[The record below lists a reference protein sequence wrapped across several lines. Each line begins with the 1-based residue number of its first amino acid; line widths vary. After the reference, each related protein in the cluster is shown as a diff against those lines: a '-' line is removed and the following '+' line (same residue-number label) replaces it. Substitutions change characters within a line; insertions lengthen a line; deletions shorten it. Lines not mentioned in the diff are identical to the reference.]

1 MLTFFKMLSQSISL
15 AIHALFAHKLRS
27 FLSVLGV
34 TIGIFCLIIVFSLV
48 DTLEKNIRSSFE
60 ELGSDVLFVHR
71 WSFEDGPPAM
81 GRNYWKYRKRPEPTY
96 EDFSTLRKKVKGID
110 LIGITASIGQKNASY
125 RNNNVE
131 GGKVMGIVEDSAE
144 LMGLECAKGRYFS
157 TVEFRTGSQKV
168 ILGHLIAQE
177 LFGTIPPIGKKVKID
192 GRKLEVIGVLK
203 KEGDNIVNFAN
214 FDETMMIPFK
224 MASRYTNLGI
234 GHKMPSTISMRCKDG
249 VFIEDVKEEIRGAL
263 RKNRRLRPREVDNF
277 SINEISLL
285 DEVLNK
291 VFFAMNAAGGVIG
304 FFALLV
310 GMFGIAN
317 IMFVSV
323 KERTNIIGVKK
334 ALGAKSYVILLEFLM
349 EAVLLCLFGGAL
361 GVLLVGLL
369 LGGISMAMPFD
380 VSLDFQ
386 NVRLGLMIA
395 IFTGILAGIIPA
407 YHAAKLNP
415 IVAIR
420 G

>member
-1 MLTFFKMLSQSISL
+1 M
-15 AIHALFAHKLRS
+15 
-27 FLSVLGV
+27 
-34 TIGIFCLIIVFSLV
+34 C
-48 DTLEKNIRSSFE
+48 IRDRGLDCAE
-60 ELGSDVLFVHR
+60 
-71 WSFEDGPPAM
+71 
-81 GRNYWKYRKRPEPTY
+81 GR
-96 EDFSTLRKKVKGID
+96 F
-110 LIGITASIGQKNASY
+110 
-125 RNNNVE
+125 
-131 GGKVMGIVEDSAE
+131 
-144 LMGLECAKGRYFS
+144 FS
-157 TVEFRTGSQKV
+157 TVEFKTGSQKI
-168 ILGHLIAQE
+168 ILGQVIAQE
-177 LFGTIPPIGKKVKID
+177 LFGSIPPIGKKVKID

-224 MASRYTNLGI
+224 LAGRLANLGI
-234 GHKMPSTISMRCKDG
+234 GHKIPSTISMRCKEG

-263 RKNRRLRPREVDNF
+263 RKNRRLKPREVDNF

-323 KERTNIIGVKK
+323 KERTNLIGIKK

-349 EAVLLCLFGGAL
+349 EAILLCLFGGIL
-361 GVLLVGLL
+361 GGGLVGLF
-369 LGGISMAMPFD
+369 LGGISMMMPFD
-380 VSLDFQ
+380 LFLDFH
-386 NVRLGLMIA
+386 NVRLGLTIA
-395 IFTGILAGIIPA
+395 ICTGVLAGIIPA
-407 YHAAKLNP
+407 YHAAKMNP

-420 G
+420 S